1 MLGRY
6 HHLRQG
12 EVDMEKYL
20 YITQSVLDR
29 TDYTIACM
37 DKSWPETC
45 RFVLT
50 AGSPESVAELVCLTQ
65 LSVLINGD
73 MDHHVYK
80 YLAETLVAYQIIW
93 TIA

>member
-29 TDYTIACM
+29 TDYTIAC
-37 DKSWPETC
+37 
-45 RFVLT
+45 
-50 AGSPESVAELVCLTQ
+50 AG
-65 LSVLINGD
+65 
-73 MDHHVYK
+73 
-80 YLAETLVAYQIIW
+80 LARRNA
-93 TIA
+93 